1 MKKPINIRPEEDA
14 IGKREKE
21 TRIGAVPAVILLLFL
36 AAILS
41 FLFFLRPQVPAA
53 PDGKIEVFI
62 NRAMPLPPGTSS
74 TISAFSSCGNF
85 SLFLDGKEIAS
96 GGPSMDYTLV
106 PIFTKHILEAK
117 NSRCKA
123 SLEVEVLRKECEDG
137 QEMPCAQSGCSGK
150 RSCVNGIFGPCSLPK
165 KICVPGERAGCS
177 TDACRFG
184 YATCNA
190 CGDAYGPC
198 LPRENVSSP
207 ASCTAENCG

>member
-1 MKKPINIRPEEDA
+1 VKKPINIRPEEDA

-106 PIFTKHILEAK
+106 PTFTKHILEAK

-123 SLEVEVLRKECEDG
+123 SGKVQTSEQIRIAWVPPSRLIKNENGKLNSFGKYNSELLTNLSFVDNLDEWSSEVDIDPNLVE
-137 QEMPCAQSGCSGK
+137 
-150 RSCVNGIFGPCSLPK
+150 I
-165 KICVPGERAGCS
+165 
-177 TDACRFG
+177 T
-184 YATCNA
+184 
-190 CGDAYGPC
+190 
-198 LPRENVSSP
+198 
-207 ASCTAENCG
+207 